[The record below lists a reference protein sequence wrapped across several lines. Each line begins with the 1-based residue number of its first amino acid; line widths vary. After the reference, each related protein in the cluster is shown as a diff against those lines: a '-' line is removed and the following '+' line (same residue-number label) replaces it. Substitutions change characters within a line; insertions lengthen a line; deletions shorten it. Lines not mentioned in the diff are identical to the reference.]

1 MRMEIPLYRFEEM
14 RLRNLFFRL
23 VAIRCYVCFLVWLS
37 LLCAARNVLVPVVK
51 TLIAHGALFVG
62 VFGLSLAY
70 IFIA

>member
-14 RLRNLFFRL
+14 CLRNLFFRL